1 MKLFTHLLIIYDI
14 HTTFIIMEYISRP
27 TYIEKI
33 KPFIN
38 KQIIKVLTG
47 QRRVGKSYVMYQLM
61 DVVKESDPEANIIY
75 VNRELENFLWIHDYT
90 DLLKHVNEQ
99 LTEKKK
105 NYLFIDEVQDI
116 SSFQLALRSLFAENK
131 CDIFCTGS
139 NANMLS
145 G

>member
-1 MKLFTHLLIIYDI
+1 MKLFVYLLIIYDI

-105 NYLFIDEVQDI
+105 II
-116 SSFQLALRSLFAENK
+116 SSLMKFR
-131 CDIFCTGS
+131 I
-139 NANMLS
+139 
-145 G
+145 